1 MPATLLALQI
11 FLILLPG
18 FSAAYV
24 VQALATRRSQS
35 DLERVIEA
43 LVFSFVI
50 YVCYMPINGGKLPFH
65 FVPGTANNGGET
77 VVWEPIQLVWL
88 VLITAAFS
96 FAAVAYIRFDGNRI
110 FQWIRLTERTT
121 HNSIWNDVFESEAID
136 GQPLQVELADGR
148 SVLGKL
154 HYYSDVAEDASI
166 YLTEAAWVDANA
178 NTIPIPG
185 SGILLT
191 KDSGMR
197 RFRKFG
203 QRDEWKG
210 CSLTAIKMA
219 EKRSN
224 DDTPFT
230 PDPFSRFQG

>member
-50 YVCYMPINGGKLPFH
+50 YVCYVPLNGGRLPFH
-65 FVPGTANNGGET
+65 VVADAAGKGDPT
-77 VVWEPIQLVWL
+77 VIWEPRQLGWL
-88 VLITAAFS
+88 AVLTVAF
-96 FAAVAYIRFDGNRI
+96 ALVAVAYIRFDGNRV
-110 FQWIRLTERTT
+110 FQWLHLTERTT
-121 HNSIWNDVFESEAID
+121 RNSIWNDVLESEAIR

-148 SVLGKL
+148 SVLGNL

-166 YLTEAAWVDANA
+166 YLTSASWVDAAGNA
-178 NTIPIPG
+178 TAIPG

-191 KDSGMR
+191 KNSGIR
-197 RFRKFG
+197 SV
-203 QRDEWKG
+203 
-210 CSLTAIKMA
+210 SLL
-219 EKRSN
+219 
-224 DDTPFT
+224 
-230 PDPFSRFQG
+230 DPAP

>member
-1 MPATLLALQI
+1 MPVTLLALQV

-43 LVFSFVI
+43 LVFSFII
-50 YVCYMPINGGKLPFH
+50 YVCYVPLNGGKLPFH
-65 FVPGTANNGGET
+65 ILHDPVGNGNDT
-77 VVWEPIQLVWL
+77 ILWEPAQLTCLAAV
-88 VLITAAFS
+88 TAV
-96 FAAVAYIRFDGNRI
+96 FALASVAYIRFDGNQL

-121 HNSIWNDVFESEAID
+121 RNSIWNDVFESEAIK

-148 SVLGKL
+148 SVLGSL
-154 HYYSDVAEDASI
+154 HYYSDAAEDASI
-166 YLTEAAWVDANA
+166 YLSGASWVDATA

-191 KDSGMR
+191 KNSGIR
-197 RFRKFG
+197 SV
-203 QRDEWKG
+203 
-210 CSLTAIKMA
+210 SLLDPAP
-219 EKRSN
+219 E
-224 DDTPFT
+224 TPT
-230 PDPFSRFQG
+230 KEVEPTEPG